1 MLFFHFL
8 YDLNMLKIIT
18 EYFSLFF
25 LIDVFYKI
33 IQKKD
38 IENIVYKII

>member
-18 EYFSLFF
+18 EYFSLF